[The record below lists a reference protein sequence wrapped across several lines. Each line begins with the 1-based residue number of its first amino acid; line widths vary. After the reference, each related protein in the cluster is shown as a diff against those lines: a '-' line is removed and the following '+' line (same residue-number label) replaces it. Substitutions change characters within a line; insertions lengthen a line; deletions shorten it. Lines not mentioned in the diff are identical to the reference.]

1 MIRPFR
7 DEDGDAVAALLAED
21 PLPEGVTG
29 DGIRHWVA
37 SQPERAQ
44 AALWVAEADGA
55 VAGWAR
61 ARLRW
66 ATSAEGV
73 SELWAFVSPGRRG
86 EGLGAALF
94 DVAQAHVRAA
104 GARVVESWAVEEEGG
119 SFLRAR
125 GFEAVRTHPIL
136 VLDVASADVSGLE
149 EAAAAAASQGYELV
163 PLAAVADRAEALHAL
178 DAEATADVPGTFAED
193 DVRLEDWLP
202 ETLGH
207 PQLTREGSFVV
218 VTAEGEPVAHS
229 LLHVHPKARRAANE
243 MTGAHRDHRRRGLA
257 RLAKLA
263 TIAWAREQGYTTIL
277 TGCDED
283 NVGMLSLNASLGYRR
298 VATET
303 QYLLKELR

>member
-1 MIRPFR
+1 MIRPFEA
-7 DEDGDAVAALLAED
+7 EDGDAVAALLAED
-21 PLPEGVTG
+21 PLPEAVTG

-94 DVAQAHVRAA
+94 RAAHAHLLSA
-104 GARVVESWAVEEEGG
+104 GARVVESWAVGEAGG
-119 SFLRAR
+119 RFLRAR

-136 VLDVASADVSGLE
+136 VLDVASADVSGFE
-149 EAAAAAASQGYELV
+149 EAAAAAAARGYELV
-163 PLAAVADRAEALHAL
+163 PLAAVADPEALHVL
-178 DAEATADVPGTFAED
+178 DAETTADVPGTFAED

-218 VTAEGEPVAHS
+218 VTGGKPVAHA
-229 LLHVHPKARRAANE
+229 LLHVHPEARLAANE

-263 TIAWAREQGYTTIL
+263 TIAWAREHGYTTIL
-277 TGCDED
+277 TACDED
-283 NVGMLSLNASLGYRR
+283 NAGMLSLNAGLGYRR

-303 QYLLKELR
+303 EYLLEELR

>member
-1 MIRPFR
+1 MIRPFEA
-7 DEDGDAVAALLAED
+7 EDGDAVAALLAED
-21 PLPEGVTG
+21 PLPEAVTG

-94 DVAQAHVRAA
+94 SAAHAHLRAA
-104 GARVVESWAVEEEGG
+104 GARVVESWAVGEAGG
-119 SFLRAR
+119 RFLRAR

-136 VLDVASADVSGLE
+136 VLDVASADVSDLE
-149 EAAAAAASQGYELV
+149 EAAAAAAAQGYELV
-163 PLAAVADRAEALHAL
+163 PLAAVADPESLHVL
-178 DAEATADVPGTFAED
+178 DAETTADVPGTFAED
-193 DVRLEDWLP
+193 DARLEDWLP

-207 PQLTREGSFVV
+207 PQLTRDGSFVV
-218 VTAEGEPVAHS
+218 VAGGKPVAHA
-229 LLHVHPKARRAANE
+229 LLHVHTEARLAANE

-263 TIAWAREQGYTTIL
+263 TIAWAREQGYMTIL
-277 TGCDED
+277 TACDED
-283 NVGMLSLNASLGYRR
+283 NAGMLSLNASLGYRR

-303 QYLLKELR
+303 EYLLEELR